1 MIYRPFP
8 TVFSQVFA
16 LVLACV
22 VATLV
27 LGLGVLALS
36 PPPPPPTVSIAS
48 YVHAFNSGSDERI
61 AMTTP
66 GSAPP
71 AWSRRKGQAETLIG
85 ASLAS
90 GIGVR
95 PSDVM
100 VEITAPSMYGLVPRS
115 SAAERGQMT
124 IIDVPASLRI
134 GRAGPA
140 FDVNRFLRDEAVRV
154 PPFVATIRRTDGLFL
169 QLRPRQPFPTPWQL
183 RLLAIFGLSIV
194 AVAPLAWFGA
204 RRWTASIRRLAARV
218 NSSGPDIPGLP
229 VATTG
234 DAREVKV
241 LEHAFEALHGRLRAQ
256 LEDRMQMLMAVA
268 HDLRTPLTS
277 LRIRSEDVGAE
288 LRAGF
293 IRDLARLE
301 QMIDGILAFAR
312 AQNPRP
318 KEETIDFRRLVA
330 DLVADARGRGDQV
343 TLDGQQVFVRGS
355 AIDLSRAV
363 DNLLSNARRYASR
376 SAVTITNSASCA
388 ILCVTDDGPG
398 VPQEMVP
405 RLAEPFFRIERSRSL
420 DTGGIG
426 LGLATVAA
434 IVESHGGFLKFENI
448 DGGFKVL
455 VSLPAQLASEP

>member
-1 MIYRPFP
+1 MISRPFP

-22 VATLV
+22 AATLM

-36 PPPPPPTVSIAS
+36 PPPPPPTVSIAA
-48 YVHAFNSGSDERI
+48 YVHAFESGSDEHI
-61 AMTTP
+61 TMTAFVSPPP
-66 GSAPP
+66 G
-71 AWSRRKGQAETLIG
+71 WRRSKGQAEALLG

-90 GIGVR
+90 GVGVR
-95 PSDVM
+95 SGDVM
-100 VEITAPSMYGLVPRS
+100 IEITAPSMYGLVARS
-115 SAAERGQMT
+115 GAAERGQMT
-124 IIDVPASLRI
+124 IIDVPASMRI

-140 FDVNRFLRDEAVRV
+140 FDVSRFLRDEAVRV
-154 PPFVATIRRTDGLFL
+154 PPFIATIRRADGSFL
-169 QLRPRQPFPTPWQL
+169 ELRPRERFPTPWEL

-204 RRWTASIRRLAARV
+204 SRWTASIRRLAARV
-218 NSSGPDIPGLP
+218 NSSGPDLAGLP
-229 VATTG
+229 VASTG

-256 LEDRMQMLMAVA
+256 LEDRMRMLMAVA

-277 LRIRSEDVGAE
+277 LRIRSEDVGAD

-301 QMIDGILAFAR
+301 QMIDGILTFAR
-312 AQNPRP
+312 AQKPQP
-318 KEETIDFRRLVA
+318 KEETIDFCRLVA
-330 DLVADARGRGDQV
+330 DLVADARGRGEEV
-343 TLDGQQVFVRGS
+343 TLEGQHVCVRGS
-355 AIDLSRAV
+355 AVDLSRAV

-376 SAVTITNSASCA
+376 SAVTITVSGEYAV
-388 ILCVTDDGPG
+388 LCVTDDGPG
-398 VPQEMVP
+398 VPEDMIP
-405 RLAEPFFRIERSRSL
+405 RLTEPFFRVERSRSL

-434 IVESHGGFLKFENI
+434 IVRSHGGCLTFENI
-448 DGGFKVL
+448 VGGFKVE
-455 VSLPAQLASEP
+455 VRLPAQPA